1 MCSRPLFP
9 IPAQT
14 TFSTLSFFRIMSLC
28 LVFFGTGTLLFSQKK
43 PIKFGKVDLSDLQMA
58 DCAFEPGASAM
69 VLCDYGLGDFD
80 LSQNDEWTFTFS
92 CHKRIKIFTKEGLDA
107 ANISLRYYAG
117 KTGRYEQISRI
128 KAACYYLEQGTVRQV
143 ELASRDIFTTKLSHD
158 YREVKFAIPGAREG
172 CVVEYTYEYSTQ
184 DLSNLKSWY
193 FQEDIPVLYSEC
205 QMIVPNYFRFQ
216 NVLRG
221 GHGLDVNEETAT
233 SRTFHGSMDA
243 RTAGLLLFATTAD
256 CKQTRWVMKNLGSM
270 HAERYI
276 GALRDYTAHI
286 EFQLL
291 GIQPK
296 SRAFIE
302 VMPSYE
308 QFSNKLLDDETFGKV
323 AEPGGFEKDLTR
335 KIIADIP
342 DPREWAAAILKHI
355 QERIS
360 WTGEEDIYVDRSPS
374 KVYSEGKGS
383 VAEINLLLTACLRA
397 AGLKADPVL
406 LGTRDHGRPHP
417 VYPKAD
423 RFNYVIVAIDLDGK
437 VVLADATCK
446 EAPLGYISP
455 VCLNGEGWRVSAG
468 TPGWVQLQDHAAG
481 IYSSAMTIQL
491 NNGVWEGKVSVRI
504 TGYTATQTL
513 TQIGEE
519 GKESVLKTW
528 QQNIADWNP
537 GAFDFHQQL
546 QQGVPVVVCEAPVRQ
561 EVGETDII
569 YLQQHFN
576 AALTANPFSAEKREL
591 PIDFPYAQNFN
602 FALQIPIPDGY
613 IVSEIPQST
622 RIAFGENRDL
632 TFQYQCDTSFNMITV
647 VSRFQMNR
655 LLFVP
660 EEYPELRQFF
670 DMMIQKN
677 QEMIVLKKRIQ
688 GK

>member
-1 MCSRPLFP
+1 
-9 IPAQT
+9 
-14 TFSTLSFFRIMSLC
+14 MSLC

-80 LSQNDEWTFTFS
+80 LLEHDGWTFTFS

-107 ANISLRYYAG
+107 ANISLQYYAG
-117 KTGRYEQISRI
+117 KSGRYEQISRI
-128 KAACYYLEQGTVRQV
+128 KAACYYLEQGAVRQI
-143 ELASRDIFTTKLSHD
+143 ELASRDIFTTKLNNN

-205 QMIVPNYFRFQ
+205 QMIVPDFFRFQ

-221 GHGLDVNEETAT
+221 SHTLNVNEESTT
-233 SRTFHGSMDA
+233 SRTFHGSMDIRA
-243 RTAGLLLFATTAD
+243 AGSLPFVTTAN
-256 CKQTRWVMKNLGSM
+256 CKQTRWVMQNLGSVHPEPYM
-270 HAERYI
+270 

-291 GIQPK
+291 GIQPQGG
-296 SRAFIE
+296 SFVE

-335 KIIADIP
+335 KLIADIA
-342 DPREWAAAILKHI
+342 DPRERAVAILKHL
-355 QERIS
+355 QEHIA
-360 WTGEEDIYVDRSPS
+360 WNGEADKYAEKAPS

-383 VAEINLLLTACLRA
+383 AAEINLLLTACLRA

-417 VYPKAD
+417 VYPNVD

-455 VCLNGEGWRVSAG
+455 DCLNGEGWRVSAG

-481 IYSSAMTIQL
+481 MNSSAMTIQL

-504 TGYTATQTL
+504 NGYSTTQTL
-513 TQIGEE
+513 AKIGEA
-519 GKESVLKTW
+519 GKEAFLKTL

-537 GAFDFHQQL
+537 GAFDFQQQL

-561 EVGETDII
+561 EVGAEDII

-576 AALTANPFSAEKREL
+576 AALTANPFSAEKREM

-613 IVSEIPQST
+613 TVSEIPQST

-632 TFQYQCDTSFNMITV
+632 TFQYHCDTTFNMITV

-655 LLFVP
+655 LVFVP
-660 EEYPELRQFF
+660 EEYPELRRFF

-688 GK
+688 DK